1 MNDEQFEREVRE
13 AARRIADHRAPW
25 TLHSQVA
32 AIPAEHPHRARPGRR
47 FGGSLRLAIAASALV
62 AVVVATTFFVGA
74 LPRFNA
80 VLPGGSPSG
89 SPTAGPTPTSLGPSL
104 TPAPSTAP
112 SPTPA
117 SRFSATGSMAIGRFG
132 HSATLLLDGRVL
144 VVGGQDATGGES
156 DSAELYDPATGTFS
170 PTGSMVYPH
179 ISPAA
184 ILLRDGRVLVTGGP
198 LGTVLK
204 RDHSAELYDPSTG
217 KFSLTGSM
225 KVARSGQGTALLP
238 DGRVLFAG
246 GATTLLATYQGN
258 YVPGADIV
266 LASAELYDPI
276 TGQFSM
282 TGSMTTARE
291 DPTATLLPD
300 GRVLIAGGSVQA
312 SSDGWKPTASAEL
325 YNPKTGKFTATGTM
339 TTARSGDTATLL
351 HDGRVLIAGGF
362 GSDGNVL
369 ASVELYDPQTGSFS
383 PTGSMATVRGDHTA
397 TLLPDGRVL
406 IAGGADAPDDG
417 LAANILAS
425 AELYDPKTGTFSPAG
440 SMATARQLQTA
451 TLLLDG
457 RVLIA
462 GGADGL
468 TPGPGNVTALAL
480 PSAEL
485 YQP

>member
-1 MNDEQFEREVRE
+1 LN
-13 AARRIADHRAPW
+13 
-25 TLHSQVA
+25 T
-32 AIPAEHPHRARPGRR
+32 
-47 FGGSLRLAIAASALV
+47 
-62 AVVVATTFFVGA
+62 
-74 LPRFNA
+74 
-80 VLPGGSPSG
+80 
-89 SPTAGPTPTSLGPSL
+89 
-104 TPAPSTAP
+104 
-112 SPTPA
+112 
-117 SRFSATGSMAIGRFG
+117 GRFG
-132 HSATLLLDGRVL
+132 SSATLLPNGRVL
-144 VVGGQDATGGES
+144 ITGGQDASGGES
-156 DSAELYDPATGTFS
+156 ASAELFDAATGTFS
-170 PTGSMVYPH
+170 QTGPMIYPH

-184 ILLRDGRVLVTGGP
+184 VLLGDGRVLVTGGP

-204 RDHSAELYDPSTG
+204 RDRSAELFDAATG

-225 KVARSGQGTALLP
+225 KVARSGQGTALLA

-246 GATTLLATYQGN
+246 GATTLLAKSGGY

-266 LASAELYDPI
+266 LASAELYDPV
-276 TGQFSM
+276 TGQFKT
-282 TGSMTTARE
+282 TGSMSTARE
-291 DPTATLLPD
+291 DSTATLLPD

-325 YNPKTGKFTATGTM
+325 YSPTTGKFSPTGEM
-339 TTARSGDTATLL
+339 ATARVGHTATLL
-351 HDGRVLIAGGF
+351 PDGRVLIAGGY
-362 GSDGNVL
+362 GSSGNVL
-369 ASVELYDPQTGSFS
+369 ASAELYDPKTGTFS

-462 GGADGL
+462 GGADGS
-468 TPGPGNVTALAL
+468 THGPGMVTALAL

>member
-25 TLHSQVA
+25 TLHSRVA

-117 SRFSATGSMAIGRFG
+117 SRFSATGSMTTGRFDS
-132 HSATLLLDGRVL
+132 SATLLPDGRVL
-144 VVGGQDATGGES
+144 IAGGQDASGGES
-156 DSAELYDPATGTFS
+156 ASAELYDPATGTFS

-179 ISPAA
+179 ISPTAT
-184 ILLRDGRVLVTGGP
+184 LLPDGHVLIAGGS
-198 LGTVLK
+198 GIGDVLK
-204 RDHSAELYDPSTG
+204 RGYSAELYDPKTG
-217 KFSLTGSM
+217 TFSLTGSM
-225 KVARSGQGTALLP
+225 NTRRYDQAGVLLP
-238 DGRVLFAG
+238 DGRVLLVG
-246 GATTLLATYQGN
+246 GSVYDLGSKAVAT
-258 YVPGADIV
+258 
-266 LASAELYDPI
+266 AELYDPK
-276 TGQFSM
+276 TGKFTM
-282 TGSMTTARE
+282 TGSMRTAR
-291 DPTATLLPD
+291 DGPTATLLPD
-300 GRVLIAGGSVQA
+300 GRVLIAGGNA
-312 SSDGWKPTASAEL
+312 TPGNGWKPIASAEL

-339 TTARSGDTATLL
+339 TTGRSGNTATLL
-351 HDGRVLIAGGF
+351 PDGRVLIAGGF

-369 ASVELYDPQTGSFS
+369 ASTELYDPQSGTFS
-383 PTGSMATVRGDHTA
+383 PTGSMAAVRGDHTA

-468 TPGPGNVTALAL
+468 TAGPGMVTALAL

>member
-25 TLHSQVA
+25 TLHSRVA

-80 VLPGGSPSG
+80 VLPGGSPSR
-89 SPTAGPTPTSLGPSL
+89 SPTAGPTPTSLSPSL

-117 SRFSATGSMAIGRFG
+117 SRFSATGSMTTGRFDS
-132 HSATLLLDGRVL
+132 SATLLPDGRVL
-144 VVGGQDATGGES
+144 IAGGQDATGGES
-156 DSAELYDPATGTFS
+156 DSAELYDPATGTYS

-179 ISPAA
+179 ISP
-184 ILLRDGRVLVTGGP
+184 
-198 LGTVLK
+198 
-204 RDHSAELYDPSTG
+204 
-217 KFSLTGSM
+217 
-225 KVARSGQGTALLP
+225 
-238 DGRVLFAG
+238 
-246 GATTLLATYQGN
+246 
-258 YVPGADIV
+258 
-266 LASAELYDPI
+266 
-276 TGQFSM
+276 
-282 TGSMTTARE
+282 
-291 DPTATLLPD
+291 TATLLPD
-300 GRVLIAGGSVQA
+300 GHVLIAGGSGIGDVLKR
-312 SSDGWKPTASAEL
+312 GYSAEL
-325 YNPKTGKFTATGTM
+325 YDPKTGTFSLTGSMNTRRYDQAGVPLPDGRVLLVGGSVYDLGSKAVATAELYDPKTGKFTATGTM
-339 TTARSGDTATLL
+339 TTARSGNTATLL
-351 HDGRVLIAGGF
+351 PDGRVLIAGGF

-369 ASVELYDPQTGSFS
+369 ASTELYDPQSGTFS
-383 PTGSMATVRGDHTA
+383 PTGSMAAVRGDHTA

-468 TPGPGNVTALAL
+468 TAGPGMVTALAL